1 MTIIEGILII
11 LIVALI
17 AIVIYWYAKGASGP
31 VSLRHP
37 VESRVDEY
45 LDRRFE
51 MMIDEWA
58 LRDKAQVTAFR
69 TVKDPV
75 LAGEEARINAL
86 KTFREQMTDNLT
98 RLEDRLNALENQTG
112 KK

>member
-1 MTIIEGILII
+1 MTIIEGILVI

-17 AIVIYWYAKGASGP
+17 AIVIYWYAKGKSGP
-31 VSLRHP
+31 ISLTHP

-58 LRDKAQVTAFR
+58 LRDKSQVRAFR
-69 TVKDPV
+69 TEKDPV
-75 LAGEEARINAL
+75 LDGEEARINAL
-86 KTFREQMTDNLT
+86 KSFREQMTDNLT
-98 RLEDRLNALENQTG
+98 QLEDRLDALEKQTC

>member
-11 LIVALI
+11 IIVALI
-17 AIVIYWYAKGASGP
+17 AFVIYWYAKGASGP
-31 VSLRHP
+31 VSLTHP

-58 LRDKAQVTAFR
+58 LQDRAQVRAFR
-69 TVKDPV
+69 TVKDPA

-86 KTFREQMTDNLT
+86 KSFREQMTDNLT

>member
-1 MTIIEGILII
+1 MTILEGILI
-11 LIVALI
+11 LIIIALI
-17 AIVIYWYAKGASGP
+17 AIVIYWYVKGTSGP
-31 VSLRHP
+31 ISLTRP

-58 LRDKAQVTAFR
+58 LQDKEQVRAFR
-69 TVKDPV
+69 TVKDPI

-86 KTFREQMTDNLT
+86 KSFREQMTDNLS

>member
-1 MTIIEGILII
+1 MTIVEGILII
-11 LIVALI
+11 IIILLI
-17 AIVIYWYAKGASGP
+17 AFVIYYYAKGAKGP
-31 VSLRHP
+31 VSLSRP

-58 LRDKAQVTAFR
+58 LQDRAQVRAFR
-69 TVKDPV
+69 TSRDP
-75 LAGEEARINAL
+75 LLDGEEARIAAL
-86 KTFREQMTDNLT
+86 KKFREEMSDNLS
-98 RLEDRLNALENQTG
+98 RLEDRLNALENQTS